1 MSNTKK
7 AKKSVFDGVLNGIE
21 RIGNKL
27 PHPIT
32 LFFILAVFVV
42 ALSALLSAMGV
53 SATGDLVSN
62 GKMQETT
69 VTAQSLLTREG
80 IVFML
85 TKAVDNFTGYAP
97 LGMVLVAMLGVGVA
111 ETSGFIAAATKRI
124 VAVTPRSLITPVLV
138 FLGVMSNIASDVGYI
153 VLVPLGAII
162 FLSYGRHP
170 LAGIAAAFA
179 GVSGGFSA
187 NLLIGTLD
195 PLMEIGRAHV

>member
-138 FLGVMSNIASDVGYI
+138 FLGSCPTSPPMWATSFWFPWGPSFSS
-153 VLVPLGAII
+153 PM
-162 FLSYGRHP
+162 
-170 LAGIAAAFA
+170 AATPWR
-179 GVSGGFSA
+179 VSPPPSQGCPADS
-187 NLLIGTLD
+187 LPTCSSE
-195 PLMEIGRAHV
+195 PWTP